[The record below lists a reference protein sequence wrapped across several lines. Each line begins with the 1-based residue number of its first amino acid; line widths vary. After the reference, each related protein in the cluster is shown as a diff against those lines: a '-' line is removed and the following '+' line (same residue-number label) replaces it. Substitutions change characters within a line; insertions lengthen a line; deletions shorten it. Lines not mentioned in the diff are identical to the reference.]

1 MNKAI
6 TEARC
11 KIIWGDEPDS
21 VKEFLKDESI
31 PQEEADDVVRRLLDE
46 RHAAV
51 RKNGIIKLSKAIV
64 LLLILG
70 ALLYLMISAAK
81 EYSAYRIHKV
91 LGPLVGLASVALLWN
106 LWKGIDAIFE
116 ILDPTKFKGDV
127 GINTD

>member
-6 TEARC
+6 TDARC

-21 VKEFLKDESI
+21 VREFLKEESI
-31 PQEEADDVVRRLLDE
+31 PKEEADRVVQRLLYE

-51 RKNGIIKLSKAIV
+51 RKNGIIKLTKSIV
-64 LLLILG
+64 LLLILVS
-70 ALLYLMISAAK
+70 LLFLMISAAK
-81 EYSAYRIHKV
+81 EYSAYRIHKA
-91 LGPLVGLASVALLWN
+91 LGPLVGLASVASLWN
-106 LWKGIDAIFE
+106 LWKATDATFE